1 MKIIMTEDQM
11 DKFTSKFRQLIEKH
25 GFVEVS
31 EMMGINKL
39 KLAEMSGLPI
49 KGDIRDSRFIDD
61 SEIVISD
68 LLSDLIKK
76 DNKYKTCELGYYN
89 DGVLLWECRFK
100 DEENYYLVGVDVS
113 PYWDGD
119 NETQVSITNV
129 HITPIDSPKDKKE
142 YEVNRYVDRFDCPEL
157 FNNVDELIV
166 WFENEYKP
174 TAYNMIIDMLEDFKL
189 RRL

>member
-1 MKIIMTEDQM
+1 MKIIITEDQM
-11 DKFTSKFRQLIEKH
+11 DKFTSKFRGLIEKH

-49 KGDIRDSRFIDD
+49 KGDIRDSRFTDD

-76 DNKYKTCELGYYN
+76 DNKYKTCELGYYG

-100 DEENYYLVGVDVS
+100 DEENYYFVGVDVT

-119 NETQVSITNV
+119 NQTQVSITNV

-142 YEVNRYVDRFDCPEL
+142 YDVNRYDDRFDCPES
-157 FNNVDELIV
+157 FKNVDELID

-174 TAYNMIIDMLEDFKL
+174 TAYNKIVEMLEDFKL

>member
-1 MKIIMTEDQM
+1 MKIIITEEQL
-11 DKFTSKFRQLIEKH
+11 DKFTSKIRQLIEKH

-31 EMMGINKL
+31 DIMGINKL

-49 KGDIRDSRFIDD
+49 KGDIRDSRFTDD

-68 LLSDLIKK
+68 LLSDLLKK
-76 DNKYKTCELGYYN
+76 DNQYKTCRLDYYG

-100 DEENYYLVGVDVS
+100 DEENYYYVGVDVT
-113 PYWDGD
+113 PYWGGD
-119 NETQVSITNV
+119 NQTQVTITDV
-129 HITPIDSPKDKKE
+129 QITPIDSPEDKKE
-142 YEVNRYVDRFDCPEL
+142 YQVTRYDDMFDCPES
-157 FNNVDELIV
+157 FNNVDELID

-174 TAYNMIIDMLEDFKL
+174 TAYNKIVEMLEDFKL